1 MRDKLRENDGK
12 KPDLNVP
19 ANSTPLNLCLISRR
33 YQPQIGGA
41 ERVMANMAHA
51 LASEGHL
58 VTVLSSQNDTEG
70 VAATAD
76 ISPANQ
82 AENPK
87 LVRLP
92 YSGRRVLGTLGYMS
106 AMRRWLKRYR
116 PDLIYVSMLKHDA
129 YVAVKAGKSL
139 GVPVVLRPE
148 GAGETGDLAWQKRG
162 RFGHWIGQTTRQADA
177 YIALSPR
184 IENELLEAG
193 FDAQKIYPIAN
204 GVPVPKVEP
213 TAARAGRLAV
223 FVGRLAPEKG
233 LDTLLNAWPE
243 VVRSFPDARLKLVGT
258 GPLEAELKR
267 KVAELQIGPSVEFA
281 GARNDVQ
288 AILGQA
294 SLFLLPSR
302 EEGLSMALL
311 EAMAQALPVV
321 VSDIPGNRILVT
333 PDITGWVFPPNQ
345 AKMLAAK
352 IKEAFGDE
360 ERTAAMAE
368 VGRGL
373 VQGRY
378 SIEAV
383 ARQHLELFRRLIDE
397 SQRRG
402 GMKP

>member
-1 MRDKLRENDGK
+1 
-12 KPDLNVP
+12 
-19 ANSTPLNLCLISRR
+19 
-33 YQPQIGGA
+33 
-41 ERVMANMAHA
+41 MANLAHA

-58 VTVLSSQNDTEG
+58 VTVLSSQNDAEE

-76 ISPANQ
+76 NSPANQ

-92 YSGRRVLGTLGYMS
+92 YSGRRVLGTIGYMT
-106 AMRRWLKRYR
+106 AMRRWLKRHR
-116 PDLIYVSMLKHDA
+116 PDLVYVSMLKHDA
-129 YVAVKAGKSL
+129 FVAVRAGKSL
-139 GVPVVLRPE
+139 GFPVVLRPE

-162 RFGHWIGQTTRQADA
+162 RFGRWIGQVTRQADA

-184 IENELLEAG
+184 IENELIEAG
-193 FDAQKIYPIAN
+193 YDTQKIFPIAN
-204 GVPVPKVEP
+204 GVPVPKNAPKV
-213 TAARAGRLAV
+213 ARTGRLAV

-233 LDTLLNAWPE
+233 LDTLLDAWPE
-243 VVRSFPDARLKLVGT
+243 VLRPFPNARLKLVGT
-258 GPLEAELKR
+258 GPLEAELKH
-267 KVAELQIGPSVEFA
+267 KVAASQIGLSVEFA

-288 AILGQA
+288 AILSEA

-311 EAMAQALPVV
+311 EAMARALPVV

-333 PDITGWVFPPNQ
+333 PDVTGQVFPPNQ
-345 AKMLAAK
+345 SKLLADR
-352 IKEAFGDE
+352 IIGAFGDE
-360 ERTAAMAE
+360 ERSASMAE

-383 ARQHLELFRRLIDE
+383 ARQHVELFRRLIDE
-397 SQRRG
+397 SQRSG
-402 GMKP
+402 GIKP